1 MARDDPCR
9 LYLITPPEI
18 ELEAFVQEF
27 EAALSGGEVAC
38 LQIRLKSAGDEE
50 IIAAARRLRPSCDS
64 AGVALLINDRPD
76 LVAAGGADG
85 AHVGQEDMAY
95 AEARRLLGDNAIIG
109 VTCHDSRDLAI
120 EAANAG
126 ANYVAFGAFFD
137 TATKAAKSRTD
148 VEILRWWSELVEV
161 PVVAIGGITAENC
174 TPLVVA
180 GANYLAVMGGVWNH
194 AEGAAAG
201 VAAFNAVF
209 AAHVA
214 SS

>member
-1 MARDDPCR
+1 MA
-9 LYLITPPEI
+9 
-18 ELEAFVQEF
+18 EA
-27 EAALSGGEVAC
+27 G
-38 LQIRLKSAGDEE
+38 
-50 IIAAARRLRPSCDS
+50 
-64 AGVALLINDRPD
+64 
-76 LVAAGGADG
+76 
-85 AHVGQEDMAY
+85 
-95 AEARRLLGDNAIIG
+95 AEARAILGPNAIIG
-109 VTCHDSRDLAI
+109 ASCYGEMDRAV
-120 EAANAG
+120 AAERAG
-126 ANYVAFGAFFD
+126 ADYVAFGAFFD

-174 TPLVVA
+174 TPLVAA